1 MPRWDNEW
9 EDSKWLINK
18 TSKGAVKDGG
28 DGDEMKM
35 SKWRVWW
42 SSHQQKEWMCLSG
55 DESQHSRHRDG
66 CRARSRSSTS
76 PTDER
81 YNAKI
86 DSMQITSKAQ
96 MIPHQKKL
104 KWADPSCY
112 SLEWVECSL
121 DGRDGLTGFGGS
133 TRAFHFENN
142 ESVKV
147 LSLLTSNRGL
157 GL

>member
-1 MPRWDNEW
+1 MGRQRAVDKQDIERRSKRWWWWWWNEN
-9 EDSKWLINK
+9 EPVESLVIL
-18 TSKGAVKDGG
+18 SPA
-28 DGDEMKM
+28 
-35 SKWRVWW
+35 
-42 SSHQQKEWMCLSG
+42 KEWMCLSG